1 MPLIEVKN
9 LVKKY
14 KIMEKEDG
22 LIGYLKNLIKPKYK
36 EFTAVNNINFNI
48 NEGELV
54 GYIGENGAGKSTT
67 IKMLTGLLTPT
78 SGQVIVDGIVPNEK
92 RIENNKN
99 IGAVFGQKT
108 QLWWDLPV
116 IESFRLIKKMYKI
129 PENEYRKNLK
139 QFTELL
145 QLEDLLEKQVKNLS
159 LGQKMRCEIAA
170 TFLHNP
176 KIVYLDEP
184 TIGLDV
190 LVKENI
196 RKFIRDIN
204 KEKNTTVILTT
215 HDLKDI
221 EDVCDRIILLD
232 KGQIIFDGEKQKF
245 KDTYGNSVS
254 AEIILKNKKASIT
267 ENLYNE
273 DFEIIEENE
282 KNIKIKFDH
291 EKMTIVN
298 IAGWNFKQVLLL
310 YGITLIAIG
319 ISDLCFDSLY
329 DIGPKYI
336 RDGEFDKILLRPVHP
351 LISIIGSSKAFTF
364 IGYLGLGLFI
374 TIKMLIELS
383 IPITFFLIL
392 KIVLFSIIGAAI
404 TGAILTIFSIA
415 SFWTYKSNEVI
426 WTFYRIHTLHNI
438 QLIYIMD
445 LLKY

>member
-1 MPLIEVKN
+1 MPIIEVKN
-9 LVKKY
+9 LLKKY
-14 KIMEKEDG
+14 KIIEKEPG
-22 LIGYLKNLIKPKYK
+22 MIGYFKNLIHPKYK
-36 EFTAVNNINFNI
+36 EFTAVNNINI
-48 NEGELV
+48 TIEPGELV

-78 SGQVIVDGIVPNEK
+78 SGQVIIDGLVPYEK
-92 RIENNKN
+92 RIENNKK

-139 QFTELL
+139 KFTELL
-145 QLEDLLEKQVKNLS
+145 QLEELLEKQVKNLS

-196 RKFIRDIN
+196 RKFIKDIN

-232 KGQIIFDGEKQKF
+232 KGQIIYDGEKQKF
-245 KDTYGNSVS
+245 KDTFGNSIT
-254 AEIILKNKKASIT
+254 AEILLKNKKENIT
-267 ENLYNE
+267 QKLYDE

-282 KNIKIKFDH
+282 DNIKIKFSHD
-291 EKMTIVN
+291 KTTIVKIVQILSN
-298 IAGWNFKQVLLL
+298 
-310 YGITLIAIG
+310 YG
-319 ISDLCFDSLY
+319 
-329 DIGPKYI
+329 DIEDIHMK
-336 RDGEFDKILLRPVHP
+336 E
-351 LISIIGSSKAFTF
+351 A
-364 IGYLGLGLFI
+364 
-374 TIKMLIELS
+374 ELED
-383 IPITFFLIL
+383 IL
-392 KIVLFSIIGAAI
+392 KEI
-404 TGAILTIFSIA
+404 
-415 SFWTYKSNEVI
+415 
-426 WTFYRIHTLHNI
+426 YRGVKIC
-438 QLIYIMD
+438 
-445 LLKY
+445 